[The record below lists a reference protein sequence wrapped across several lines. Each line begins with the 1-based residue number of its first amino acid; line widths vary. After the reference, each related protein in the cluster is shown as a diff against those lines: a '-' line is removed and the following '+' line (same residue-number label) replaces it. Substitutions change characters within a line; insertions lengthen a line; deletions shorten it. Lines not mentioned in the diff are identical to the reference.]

1 MPPTESASAGALAM
15 CACRGREY
23 KVRDLIDAALF
34 RAELDS
40 NWRQF
45 LTGLEAEKRAEQQD
59 LELDHDAIDDAAEL
73 FRYAHDL
80 ITAEETEQWLEARGL
95 NLADFTDYFTRQ
107 HWRLTIDEKI
117 ELPDVDLGSASPEQR
132 ELFTAE
138 LIFSDE
144 LYGLNRRLMWRLA
157 ALAATGENNLD
168 PEKISAERRAFFDRT
183 KVAEPKLNDWL
194 SRVGRDENWLDE
206 MLAMEVAY
214 QSLCEKALTS
224 EARNKQLAS
233 LRMPLT
239 QFEAEVIELESS
251 EAAKEAL
258 LCIRQDGMSMEEVA
272 ADARYPYRRITFLHE
287 AVPEELKQK
296 FWSAAGGDVLDPL
309 PRGEGFELY
318 RIAKKIEPDPTN
330 PDIQRRIDEHLLER
344 QFSALASDHVQIG
357 LCGASV
363 SSE

>member
-1 MPPTESASAGALAM
+1 MAPTESASAGELAI

-23 KVRDLIDAALF
+23 KARDLIDAALF
-34 RAELDS
+34 RGELDS

-59 LELDHDAIDDAAEL
+59 LELDHDSIDAAAEL

-80 ITAEETEQWLEARGL
+80 ITAEETEQWLEARAL
-95 NLADFTDYFTRQ
+95 NLVDFTDYFTRQ
-107 HWRLTIDEKI
+107 HWRSTIDEKI
-117 ELPDVDLGSASPEQR
+117 ELPDIDLGSAPPELR

-144 LYGLNRRLMWRLA
+144 LDGLNTQLMWRLA
-157 ALAATGENNLD
+157 ALAATGESNLD
-168 PEKISAERRAFFDRT
+168 PEKISAARRAFFDRT
-183 KVAEPKLNDWL
+183 KVEKPELDNWL
-194 SRVGRDENWLDE
+194 ARLGRDKNWLDE
-206 MLAMEVAY
+206 MLAMEVVY

-272 ADARYPYRRITFLHE
+272 VEARYPYRRITFLHE

-296 FWSAAGGDVLDPL
+296 FWSGAEGDVLDPS

-318 RIAKKIEPDPTN
+318 RITKKIEPDPTD
-330 PDIQRRIDEHLLER
+330 PDIRRRIDEHLLER
-344 QFSALASDHVQIG
+344 QFSALTSDHVEIRLG
-357 LCGASV
+357 GSV
-363 SSE
+363 LSE